1 MAKTY
6 TLTSTDM
13 KGGNRSGW
21 NSGYWGAY
29 SLFANTGARQLIGGD
44 PSTYFA
50 TYIKFNSST
59 LATLRTKTVTSV
71 KLTFTVKNGIIPG
84 NGSESYA
91 IGLAANS
98 LAGTTSQNDAW
109 QRKSV
114 NDAPSIVGR
123 LCNQTPGGGSINA
136 SNTQITIDVTG
147 AGVPEYGYVIGPNNS
162 GVKTAYVELVTS
174 GTATLTVT
182 TNETDYNYTLSYN
195 ANGGSGAPSNQ
206 TGSNTGTSPS
216 YTFPVSSTAPTRTG
230 YTFQGWSLSSTAT
243 TPSYVGGNNITVTS
257 AGTTTLYAVWK
268 IVTYTVS
275 YNANGGSGAPAAQT
289 KTYGVYLELSGTAPT
304 RTNYIFQGWATSS
317 TGAVAY
323 QPYGTYTANADVT
336 LYAIWQA
343 STATLSSV
351 TSSVQIGTTDG
362 GSASWTSIDSSYTYR
377 LKLSCGSAPVVTV
390 TAAAWTGSR
399 SVSFT
404 IPNTW
409 LNTVTSAASATA
421 TATLETLSGSTV
433 IGTSAKTFTVTVPA
447 SVKPSISSF
456 TAAHYAA
463 NATVRGWGT
472 FTQGYSQAGLSVTAS
487 AGTGASITAIAFSGP
502 GINSSGT
509 VTTAWTAVI
518 DSSGTKTYT
527 VTVTDSRGRVATATL
542 SVYVYPYA
550 SPTITGISVARVNAD
565 GTANNASGTYLSAM
579 PVYSISSVN
588 GKNTIT
594 SQVLEYSLHGS
605 SAAIAS
611 KTCASGTTYKPT
623 GTMWAVAITGTYD
636 VSVTVQDAL
645 GNTTTF
651 TTTLPSASGVWL
663 RQSNDGIGFGS
674 IPPGPGLHCDWNAT
688 FNGVV
693 DVTPR
698 RTSAYLSTPGWYRVL
713 TFVSSSDSAIVG
725 AFGFQI
731 DFVIN
736 RSFWTLNNE
745 IHRVTLSLIYNGA
758 KFVDELSRSNYFGI
772 TKIRYNTNTVGDI
785 KFGYVDIYYDLTSS
799 NPVYVDFTVHQAAE
813 SIQSAITASGL
824 TGVAPSPAN
833 ETVMES
839 YDFIATSGK
848 RNTFTPSSGTADF
861 GGCWYARNGEY
872 VTVHVGLR
880 NLTANTPLTIGT
892 LPIGYRPIAP
902 CCSAGS
908 SAIYD
913 AEAHLYVRDTGD
925 IEVWSPNNGAILDAT
940 FMWR

>member
-13 KGGNRSGW
+13 KGGNRSRW

-84 NGSESYA
+84 NGTESYA

-123 LCNQTPGGGSINA
+123 LCNQTPGGGSISA
-136 SNTQITIDVTG
+136 SNTQLTIDVTS
-147 AGVPEYGYVIGPNNS
+147 AGVPEYGYVIGPNS
-162 GVKTAYVELVTS
+162 SSIRSYVELVTS

-216 YTFPVSSTAPTRTG
+216 YTFTVSSTAPTRTG

-257 AGTTTLYAVWK
+257 AGTTTLYAVWN
-268 IVTYTVS
+268 INTYTVV
-275 YNANGGSGAPAAQT
+275 YNANGGSGAPANQT
-289 KTYGVYLELSGTAPT
+289 KTYGVNLTLSSTKPTLSGYTFVKWNT
-304 RTNYIFQGWATSS
+304 KSDAT
-317 TGAVAY
+317 
-323 QPYGTYTANADVT
+323 GTDYASGGSYTANAGVT
-336 LYAIWQA
+336 LYAIWKA

-390 TAAAWTGSR
+390 TAAAGTGSR

-433 IGTSAKTFTVTVPA
+433 IGTSAKTFTVTVA
-447 SVKPSISSF
+447 SSVKPTISSF
-456 TAAHYAA
+456 TSSHYSS
-463 NATVRGWGT
+463 NTTVSGWGT

-527 VTVTDSRGRVATATL
+527 VTVTDSRGRVATTTL

-594 SQVLEYSLHGS
+594 SQVLKYSLHGS

-611 KTCASGTTYKPT
+611 KPCASGTTYKPT
-623 GTMWAVAITGTYD
+623 GTKWAVAITGTYD

-645 GNTTTF
+645 GNTSTF
-651 TTTLPSASGVWL
+651 TTTLPSAAGVWL

-674 IPPGPGLHCDWNAT
+674 IPPGPGLYCDWNAT
-688 FNGVV
+688 FNGVL

-698 RTSAYLSTPGWYRVL
+698 RCYATLSSARWYRVL
-713 TFVSSSDSAIVG
+713 KLTGSNIYDAEGAGGFIVDFNIVRNVDTSDNEAHKISLMATWNNIKFINEQSVSNA
-725 AFGFQI
+725 
-731 DFVIN
+731 
-736 RSFWTLNNE
+736 L
-745 IHRVTLSLIYNGA
+745 
-758 KFVDELSRSNYFGI
+758 GI
-772 TKIRYNTNTVGDI
+772 TKIRTTNSGSNL
-785 KFGYVDIYYDLTSS
+785 YVDIYYGLSTQNTVTVAFNVTCLGGDEGKFNSQPLTS
-799 NPVYVDFTVHQAAE
+799 VD
-813 SIQSAITASGL
+813 
-824 TGVAPSPAN
+824 PSPSG
-833 ETVMES
+833 ETVLSE
-839 YDFIATSGK
+839 YTFIGTSAGK
-848 RNTFTPSSGTADF
+848 NVFTPSHGASAF
-861 GGCWYARNGEY
+861 GGCWYSRSGEY
-872 VTVHVGLR
+872 VTVHVGLTGI
-880 NLTANTPLTIGT
+880 TANTNHIIGT
-892 LPIGYRPIAP
+892 LPVGYRPVSQ

-908 SAIYD
+908 SETY
-913 AEAHLYVRDTGD
+913 EQQAHLYVRENGD
-925 IEVWSPNNGAILDAT
+925 IDIWSPNTMASLDAT

>member
-84 NGSESYA
+84 NGTESYA

-136 SNTQITIDVTG
+136 SNTQITIDVTS
-147 AGVPEYGYVIGPNNS
+147 AGVPEYGYVIGPNS
-162 GVKTAYVELVTS
+162 SSIRAYVELVTS
-174 GTATLTVT
+174 GTATLTVV

-206 TGSNTGTSPS
+206 TGSNTGSIPS
-216 YTFPVSSTAPTRTG
+216 YTFPVSSTVPTRTG
-230 YTFQGWSLSSTAT
+230 YTFQGWSLSPTAT

-257 AGTTTLYAVWK
+257 AGTTTLYAIWR

-275 YNANGGSGAPAAQT
+275 YNANGGSGAPGAQT
-289 KTYGVYLELSGTAPT
+289 KTYGVDLTLSSTVPT
-304 RTNYIFQGWATSS
+304 RSGHAFKGWGTSSSATSAS
-317 TGAVAY
+317 Y
-323 QPYGTYTANADVT
+323 QPGGTYTANAGAV
-336 LYAIWQA
+336 LYAIWQVNA
-343 STATLSSV
+343 AVLSSV
-351 TSSVQIGTTDG
+351 TSSVAIGSSGT
-362 GSASWTSIDSSYTYR
+362 ASWTVPSSAYTYR
-377 LKLSCGSAPVVTV
+377 LKISCGSAPVVTV
-390 TAAAWTGSR
+390 TAGAGST
-399 SVSFT
+399 SASFT

-409 LNTVTSAASATA
+409 LNTLTSAVSATA

-433 IGTSAKTFTVTVPA
+433 IGTSTKTFTVTVPA

-456 TAAHYAA
+456 TAGHYSS
-463 NATVRGWGT
+463 NGTVSGWGT
-472 FTQGYSQAGLSVTAS
+472 FTQGYSQANLSVSAS

-509 VTTAWTAVI
+509 SATARTAVL
-518 DSSGTKTYT
+518 DSSGTNTFT

-588 GKNTIT
+588 GKNSIT
-594 SQVLEYSLHGS
+594 SQVLRYTLHGS
-605 SAAIAS
+605 STVLGS

-623 GTMWAVAITGTYD
+623 GTMWAVAITSTYD
-636 VSVTVQDAL
+636 VSVVVTDAL
-645 GNTTTF
+645 GSTATF

-713 TFVSSSDSAIVG
+713 TFVSSSDSTIVG
-725 AFGFQI
+725 AFGVQI

-736 RSFWTLNNE
+736 RSFWITNNE
-745 IHRVTLSLIYNGA
+745 MHRVTLSLIYNGA

>member
-21 NSGYWGAY
+21 NSGYWGSY

-44 PSTYFA
+44 SFAYYA
-50 TYIKFNSST
+50 TYIKFDSST
-59 LATLRTKTVTSV
+59 LATLRAKTVTSV
-71 KLTFTVKNGIIPG
+71 KLTFTVKTGTIPG
-84 NGSESYA
+84 YGTESYA
-91 IGLAANS
+91 IGLADNS
-98 LAGTTSQNDAW
+98 LAGTTSQNNAW

-114 NDAPSIVGR
+114 NDVPSTVGYLR
-123 LCNQTPGGGSINA
+123 NQTPGGGSIAA
-136 SNTQITIDVTG
+136 SNTQLTIDVTS
-147 AGVPEYGYVIGPNNS
+147 AGVPEYGYVIGPNGS

-174 GTATLTVT
+174 GTATLTVV
-182 TNETDYNYTLSYN
+182 TNETDYNYTLAYN
-195 ANGGSGAPSNQ
+195 ANGGSGAPGNQ

-216 YTFPVSSTAPTRTG
+216 YTFTVSNTVPTRTG
-230 YTFQGWSLSSTAT
+230 YTFTNKWNTKADGTGSN
-243 TPSYVGGNNITVTS
+243 YNKGGSITVTS
-257 AGTTTLYAVWK
+257 AGTTTLYAVWN
-268 IVTYTVS
+268 INTYTVA
-275 YNANGGSGAPAAQT
+275 YNANGGSGAPANQT
-289 KTYGVYLELSGTAPT
+289 KTYGVNLTLSSTKPT
-304 RTNYIFQGWATSS
+304 RTGYTFVKWNTKSDG
-317 TGAVAY
+317 TGTDYASG
-323 QPYGTYTANADVT
+323 GTYAANTGVT

-343 STATLSSV
+343 SSATLSSV
-351 TSSVQIGTTDG
+351 TSSVAIGSSGT
-362 GSASWTSIDSSYTYR
+362 ASWTSPGSSYTYR

-390 TAAAWTGSR
+390 TAGAGST
-399 SVSFT
+399 SASFT

-409 LNTVTSAASATA
+409 LNTLTSAVSATA

-433 IGTSAKTFTVTVPA
+433 IGTSTKTFTVTVPA

-456 TAAHYAA
+456 TSGHYSS
-463 NATVRGWGT
+463 NSTVSGWGT
-472 FTQGYSQAGLSVTAS
+472 FTQGYSQANLSVSAT

-509 VTTAWTAVI
+509 VTTARTAVI

-527 VTVTDSRGRVATATL
+527 VTVTDSRGRVATTTL

-588 GKNTIT
+588 SKNSIS
-594 SQVLEYSLHGS
+594 SQVLKYTLHGS
-605 SAAIAS
+605 STVIGS

-645 GNTTTF
+645 GNTATF
-651 TTTLPSASGVWL
+651 TTTLPSASGLWL
-663 RQSNDGIGFGS
+663 RQSNDGLGLGS
-674 IPPGPGLHCDWNAT
+674 IPPGPGLYCDWNAT

-693 DVTPR
+693 DVTQR

-713 TFVSSSDSAIVG
+713 TFVSSSASTIVG
-725 AFGFQI
+725 AFGVQI

-736 RSFWTLNNE
+736 RSFWIMNNE
-745 IHRVTLSLIYNGA
+745 MHRVTLSLIYNGA